1 MTCVKQ
7 SRKYDLDQL
16 IEETVHEQLGNTPPA
31 PLPMHVAWERLHEQL
46 SPPGSNRKAAWRKRY
61 IYAASLVSAFILLFV
76 FSQEKGLAF
85 ARLTEMFQRIE
96 GTVVHVFTRSG
107 DAMKKTDA
115 PSSDEFSFVEGSEVV
130 SEQLNLEE
138 AQQVAAFQIK
148 VPQTLPQGFR
158 LKNVTVLRKHSGKSE
173 DIFLHFEGNQRGFV
187 INEKLAGEQ
196 FGSGTIVDQED
207 TQVEQTAVNG
217 QKASILLFK
226 NGVSKLIF
234 VTQSYYYSIEGQ
246 LTKEELLLIAQSL

>member
-1 MTCVKQ
+1 MKQ

-16 IEETVHEQLGNTPPA
+16 IEEAIHEQLANTPPA

-46 SPPGSNRKAAWRKRY
+46 SAPGSNRKA
-61 IYAASLVSAFILLFV
+61 
-76 FSQEKGLAF
+76 
-85 ARLTEMFQRIE
+85 
-96 GTVVHVFTRSG
+96 VHVFTRSG

-115 PSSDEFSFVEGSEVV
+115 PSSNEFSFVEGSEVV
-130 SEQLNLEE
+130 TEQLNLEE

-173 DIFLHFEGNQRGFV
+173 DIFLHYEGNQRGFV
-187 INEKLAGEQ
+187 INEKLTGEQ

-207 TQVEQTAVNG
+207 TQVEQTTVNG

-226 NGVSKLIF
+226 NGVTKLIF